1 MTEPTVPHLFEYEV
15 EVPGTPE
22 QVWQAIAT
30 ANGISSW
37 LLRTSLDPRVG
48 GEVRFHMGEV
58 DSVGEVTAYDEPR
71 HFAVVEPEWAALA
84 GQEGADVTPLATEF
98 LVEAKSG
105 GTCVVRVVCS
115 AFGTGAGWEDDFWE
129 GMVDG
134 WIPSFEV
141 LRLVLQHF
149 PGQTVTTFDALADV
163 AGSHEQVLEAMR
175 TTLPADVEGEWI
187 QAAPGSATMQLT
199 APVPGFLILMAIPA
213 GEGTSSAG
221 VRGHVFS
228 PDAPAWVESTEKEWQ
243 AWLEGLGA

>member
-1 MTEPTVPHLFEYEV
+1 MTEPTVPHRFEYEV

-37 LLRTSLDPRVG
+37 LLRTSLDPRAG
-48 GEVRFHMGEV
+48 GEIRFHMGEV

-71 HFAVVEPEWAALA
+71 RFAVVEPEWAALA
-84 GQEGADVTPLATEF
+84 GQDGADVTPLATEF
-98 LVEAKSG
+98 LVEATSG

-115 AFGTGAGWEDDFWE
+115 AFGTGAAWEDDFWE

-141 LRLVLQHF
+141 LRLVLRHF
-149 PGQTVTTFDALADV
+149 PGQTVTTFDALADLDLPV
-163 AGSHEQVLEAMR
+163 DRVFEAMR
-175 TTLPADVEGEWI
+175 STLPHDVEGEWI
-187 QAAPGSATMQLT
+187 QGAKGSATLRLT

-213 GEGTSSAG
+213 GEGKTSAG
-221 VRGHVFS
+221 IRGHLFS
-228 PDAPAWVESTEKEWQ
+228 PDAPAWVESTKKDWQ